1 MNFQRG
7 VLKRPEGEW
16 DVIMKRNLAILL
28 CALICFGAL
37 GMNARAV
44 STAALREQSRTICL
58 GVSRGVELGEKTRQA
73 AADPQGG
80 AVRTLAAKGVL
91 AQDTEPTQAL
101 SREALLQMLSL
112 YVGEKQK
119 AREDLLHWA
128 QAEKLIARN
137 IGDTWSAETV
147 TRQELAVLLYRF
159 NKLVM
164 GLRLPNE
171 LGISLADEGA
181 LRARTEVFA
190 VLSAGL
196 MKPGPDGAFS
206 PGAQVTV
213 GEAAQVL
220 VRYDKQAASYRKGC
234 AIDDLRYIPH
244 AGGRVEDSFLYT
256 NSLEALQETDNWGN
270 RVVELD
276 FLWTTDDQ
284 LICLH
289 NWGSG
294 LPEKCDLE
302 TFLSGKI
309 YDRFTPIGLEQVADW
324 LTSHPQTKVVMDFK
338 ERSVEGLQL
347 ISQKYPALLEQF
359 IPYIYHTREY
369 ESVRGMGYENIIL
382 YLARMSGEEK
392 DFAAMANFAREKG
405 LVGIAMYP
413 YTEAEII
420 PHLED
425 TGVPLLAY
433 TVNDEQWMYELV
445 QQGIDGFFTDLQD
458 AMIVW

>member
-1 MNFQRG
+1 MNR
-7 VLKRPEGEW
+7 KT
-16 DVIMKRNLAILL
+16 AIFL
-28 CALICFGAL
+28 CALFCFGAF
-37 GMNARAV
+37 GMSARAASPGV
-44 STAALREQSRTICL
+44 LREQSRTICL
-58 GVSRGVELGEKTRQA
+58 GVSRGLELGEKKRQS
-73 AADPQGG
+73 AADPQGS
-80 AVRTLAAKGVL
+80 AVRTLAARGVL
-91 AQDTEPTQAL
+91 SQDADPTQVL
-101 SREALLQMLSL
+101 SHEALLQMLSL
-112 YVGEKQK
+112 YAGEKEK
-119 AREDLLHWA
+119 TREDLLRWA
-128 QAEKLIARN
+128 QAQKLISKNNGAN
-137 IGDTWSAETV
+137 WAGGDV
-147 TRQELAVLLYRF
+147 TRQDLAVLLYRF
-159 NKLVM
+159 IRLVM
-164 GLRLPNE
+164 GKRLPNE
-171 LGISLADEGA
+171 LGVSLSDEGA
-181 LRARTEVFA
+181 LGARTEVLA

-196 MKPGPDGAFS
+196 MKPGADGAFS
-206 PGAQVTV
+206 PWAQVTV
-213 GEAAQVL
+213 GEAAKAL
-220 VRYDKQAASYRKGC
+220 LHYDGQNASYRKGC

-244 AGGRVEDSFLYT
+244 AGGQVEGSYLYT

-276 FLWTTDDQ
+276 FLWTTDDE

-289 NWGSG
+289 NWGDD

-324 LTSHPQTKVVMDFK
+324 LTSHPETKVVMDFK

-392 DFAAMANFAREKG
+392 DYSAMASFAREKG
-405 LVGIAMYP
+405 LVGIAVFP
-413 YTEAEII
+413 YTEAEMAQ
-420 PHLED
+420 HLDD

-445 QQGIDGFFTDLQD
+445 QQGIDGFFTDLQN

>member
-1 MNFQRG
+1 MLF
-7 VLKRPEGEW
+7 
-16 DVIMKRNLAILL
+16 
-28 CALICFGAL
+28 CFGAL
-37 GMNARAV
+37 GTTAQAV
-44 STAALREQSRTICL
+44 SVGTLRERGRTICL
-58 GVSRGVELGEKTRQA
+58 GVSRGVELGEKTRRA

-80 AVRTLAAKGVL
+80 AVKTLATRGVL
-91 AQDTEPTQAL
+91 SQDAEPTQAL
-101 SREALLQMLSL
+101 SRETLLQMLSL
-112 YVGEKQK
+112 YAGEKQK
-119 AREDLLHWA
+119 EREDLLHWA
-128 QAEKLIARN
+128 QSEKLIAHSR
-137 IGDTWSAETV
+137 GEAWVQEAV

-171 LGISLADEGA
+171 LGVSLTDEDA
-181 LRARTEVFA
+181 LGARTEVLA

-206 PGAQVTV
+206 PWAQVTV
-213 GEAAQVL
+213 GEGAQAL

-244 AGGRVEDSFLYT
+244 AGGRVEDSFTYT

-276 FLWTTDDQ
+276 FRWTTDDQ

-309 YDRFTPIGLEQVADW
+309 YERFTPIGLEQVADW

-338 ERSVEGLQL
+338 ERSVEGLQM
-347 ISQKYPALLEQF
+347 ISQKYPELLEQF

-405 LVGIAMYP
+405 LVGVAMYP
-413 YTEAEII
+413 YTEAEVI
-420 PHLED
+420 PHMED

-445 QQGIDGFFTDLQD
+445 QQGVDGFFTDLQN

>member
-1 MNFQRG
+1 
-7 VLKRPEGEW
+7 
-16 DVIMKRNLAILL
+16 MKMRRKTAIFL
-28 CALICFGAL
+28 CALFCFGAL
-37 GMNARAV
+37 GTTARAV
-44 STAALREQSRTICL
+44 SPGVLREQSRTICL
-58 GVSRGVELGEKTRQA
+58 GVSRGIELGEKKRQS
-73 AADPQGG
+73 AADPRGS
-80 AVRTLAAKGVL
+80 AVRTLAARGVL
-91 AQDTEPTQAL
+91 SQDTDPAQAL
-101 SREALLQMLSL
+101 THEALLQMLSL
-112 YVGEKQK
+112 YAGEKEK
-119 AREDLLHWA
+119 AQEDLLHWA
-128 QAEKLIARN
+128 QAQKLISKSNGSNWAA
-137 IGDTWSAETV
+137 GDV
-147 TRQELAVLLYRF
+147 TRQDLAVLLYRF
-159 NKLVM
+159 IRLVM
-164 GLRLPNE
+164 GGRLPNE
-171 LGISLADEGA
+171 LGVSITDEGA
-181 LRARTEVFA
+181 LGARTEVFA

-206 PGAQVTV
+206 PWTQVTV
-213 GEAAQVL
+213 GEAAKAL
-220 VRYDKQAASYRKGC
+220 VGYDGQAASYRKGC

-244 AGGRVEDSFLYT
+244 AGGQVEGSYIYT

-276 FLWTTDDQ
+276 FHWTTDDQ
-284 LICLH
+284 LVCLH
-289 NWGSG
+289 NWGDG

-324 LTSHPQTKVVMDFK
+324 LTSHPETKVVMDFK
-338 ERSVEGLQL
+338 ERSVEGLQT

-382 YLARMSGEEK
+382 YLSRMSQAEK
-392 DFAAMANFAREKG
+392 DYAAMASFAREKG
-405 LVGIAMYP
+405 LVGIAVFP

-420 PHLED
+420 PHLDD